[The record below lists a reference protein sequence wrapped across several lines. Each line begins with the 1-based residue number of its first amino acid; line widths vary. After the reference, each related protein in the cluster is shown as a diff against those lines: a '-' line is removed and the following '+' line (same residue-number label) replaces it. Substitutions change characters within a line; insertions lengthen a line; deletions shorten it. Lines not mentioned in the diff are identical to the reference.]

1 MAISAQVSV
10 YPLGQQDLAPAIE
23 AVWQVFQKHG
33 LYYEPGIMSTLAQG
47 EEEAVF
53 VALREAF
60 HAASQYGATVMV
72 ATVSNACPR
81 LPPKRE
87 RAHHV

>member
-1 MAISAQVSV
+1 MVISAQVSV

-33 LYYEPGIMSTLAQG
+33 LPYEPGIMSTLAQG
-47 EEEAVF
+47 DEEAVF
-53 VALREAF
+53 AALRDAF

-81 LPPKRE
+81 LPPKGE
-87 RAHHV
+87 NIHA

>member
-1 MAISAQVSV
+1 
-10 YPLGQQDLAPAIE
+10 
-23 AVWQVFQKHG
+23 
-33 LYYEPGIMSTLAQG
+33 MSTLAQG
-47 EEEAVF
+47 EEETVF

-81 LPPKRE
+81 LPPQKE
-87 RAHHV
+87 RAHHA